1 MSGLEG
7 GNDEVTDHE
16 ELLTEGGASA
26 GSLHA
31 AALPNGAPMSAHAVI
46 SRPLQIPAMSAVMHS
61 AQHDLQQQHQQHRL
75 LQIQLLRQQ
84 LLQRQP
90 SRQTPFSYDYT
101 SLLGPTQPTPQ
112 QFNAWNAPAHELHQ
126 SLPFAL
132 PSQATQSYNSSTETN
147 PLPTAARPSFGT
159 SEEVPLASLFIASR
173 AGQLQEF
180 SATTLSSSGQWPIT
194 VNQVPASLFEPYS
207 RDLQEQHHR
216 LQEQQQL
223 HHHHYQPVQQQEHG
237 RHRQDEETQQQQDL
251 SLLNKTDNTHQPD
264 THESADGF
272 LPQRV
277 YVEVKER
284 RPYRHESFPEKLYR
298 MIREAEESGME
309 HVLSWTSCGKS
320 FEVHDIAAFEQ
331 EIIPHYFRH
340 SRFASFRRQL
350 NMYGFKRVTASHG
363 KAEFANTDFHRD
375 RPEDCAKLKR
385 VSEIQLKLDPN
396 SNSISSEE

>member
-173 AGQLQEF
+173 AGLLEVKQE
-180 SATTLSSSGQWPIT
+180 S
-194 VNQVPASLFEPYS
+194 
-207 RDLQEQHHR
+207 D
-216 LQEQQQL
+216 
-223 HHHHYQPVQQQEHG
+223 
-237 RHRQDEETQQQQDL
+237 DEKRPMMRNDRRRE
-251 SLLNKTDNTHQPD
+251 KTDKNEQSKTYELGTDQNKVD
-264 THESADGF
+264 TIC
-272 LPQRV
+272 Q
-277 YVEVKER
+277 EV
-284 RPYRHESFPEKLYR
+284 
-298 MIREAEESGME
+298 
-309 HVLSWTSCGKS
+309 
-320 FEVHDIAAFEQ
+320 
-331 EIIPHYFRH
+331 
-340 SRFASFRRQL
+340 
-350 NMYGFKRVTASHG
+350 
-363 KAEFANTDFHRD
+363 
-375 RPEDCAKLKR
+375 
-385 VSEIQLKLDPN
+385 
-396 SNSISSEE
+396 